1 MQIQTAMS
9 SYLSLIGITKKT
21 NQQRVM
27 LGKANQHA
35 GEDINVCAS
44 AAEISME
51 VPQEA
56 KSRLLPY
63 DLGISLLGMHLTNSK
78 SAQHRDTAKLT
89 APFKRVEIQKQL
101 SINNRLVDKENAA
114 CKHRECYSAI

>member
-1 MQIQTAMS
+1 MN
-9 SYLSLIGITKKT
+9 SYRSLIGISKKT

-51 VPQEA
+51 VPHEA
-56 KSRLLPY
+56 KSRLLSY
-63 DLGISLLGMHLTNSK
+63 DPGIPLLGMHLTNSK
-78 SAQHRDTAKLT
+78 SAQPRDTAIFT
-89 APFKRVEIQKQL
+89 AL
-101 SINNRLVDKENAA
+101 SKYRTS
-114 CKHRECYSAI
+114 YPSTTG

>member
-1 MQIQTAMS
+1 MN
-9 SYLSLIGITKKT
+9 SYRSLIGISKKT

-51 VPQEA
+51 VPHEA
-56 KSRLLPY
+56 KSRLLSY
-63 DLGISLLGMHLTNSK
+63 DPGIPLLGMHLTNSK
-78 SAQHRDTAKLT
+78 SDTAIFT
-89 APFKRVEIQKQL
+89 AL
-101 SINNRLVDKENAA
+101 SKYRTS
-114 CKHRECYSAI
+114 YPSTTG

>member
-1 MQIQTAMS
+1 MG
-9 SYLSLIGITKKT
+9 SYLSLTSITKKT

-44 AAEISME
+44 AAEINME

-56 KSRLLPY
+56 KSRLLSY
-63 DLGISLLGMHLTNSK
+63 DLGISLLGRHLHEFQVSTTQRHS
-78 SAQHRDTAKLT
+78 QTYCTIQEGRDTEPVIHQQQAS
-89 APFKRVEIQKQL
+89 R
-101 SINNRLVDKENAA
+101 
-114 CKHRECYSAI
+114 